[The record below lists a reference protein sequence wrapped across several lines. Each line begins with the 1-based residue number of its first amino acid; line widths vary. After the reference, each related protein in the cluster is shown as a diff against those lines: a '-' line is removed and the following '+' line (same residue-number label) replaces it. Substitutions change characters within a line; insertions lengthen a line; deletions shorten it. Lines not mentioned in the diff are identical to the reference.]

1 MNWLEIIL
9 ILFII
14 LASPV
19 IGSYLA
25 TQAIR
30 VAERRHVTPCKR
42 SQCPTCHHLL
52 NWLDLLPIFSYLL
65 LKGRCRYCDKPISTI
80 YFFSESVSLITTITT
95 IFLFHYHLTIE
106 MLSTVSMAWF
116 LIGLS
121 IFDIK
126 TRRLPDVYTIPFL
139 ITGLL
144 QSYYF
149 NFLEFPDSFIGM
161 LTGGV
166 IASTVAI
173 FYKHIR
179 GRIGLGWG
187 DVKLIAAFGSWLG
200 WQILPFFI
208 LGSSILGILFLLIK
222 NSNNYHVISRQDKI
236 PFGPFLCG
244 VGWFIWLLKMRS
256 CI

>member
-1 MNWLEIIL
+1 MNWLKIIL
-9 ILFII
+9 IFFII
-14 LASPV
+14 FASPV

-30 VAERRHVTPCKR
+30 AAATRHVIPSKR

-80 YFFSESVSLITTITT
+80 YFFSELTSLITAIIS
-95 IFLFHYHLTIE
+95 IFLFHDHLAIE
-106 MLSTVSMAWF
+106 MLSTALMAWF

-126 TRRLPDVYTIPFL
+126 TQRLPDIYTIPFL
-139 ITGLL
+139 IIGLL

-173 FYKHIR
+173 FYKHVR

-208 LGSSILGILFLLIK
+208 LGSSVLGILFLLIK
-222 NSNNYHVISRQDKI
+222 NNKNRVISRQDKI

-244 VGWFIWLLKMRS
+244 VGWLLWLLKMRS
-256 CI
+256 YI